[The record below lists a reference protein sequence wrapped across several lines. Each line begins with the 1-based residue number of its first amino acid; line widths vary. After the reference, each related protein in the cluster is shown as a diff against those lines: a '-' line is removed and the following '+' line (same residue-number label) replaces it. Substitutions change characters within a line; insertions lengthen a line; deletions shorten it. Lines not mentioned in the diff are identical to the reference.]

1 VLLRGHL
8 EGRDQGPHGGKDL
21 SAEKELEKW
30 KRKAS
35 SFFDDIRKIE
45 EMHGVRRPVNVII
58 VWRKGYDST
67 TLFS

>member
-1 VLLRGHL
+1 M
-8 EGRDQGPHGGKDL
+8 

-58 VWRKGYDST
+58 VRRKGCDST

>member
-1 VLLRGHL
+1 MEEESFL
-8 EGRDQGPHGGKDL
+8 
-21 SAEKELEKW
+21 
-30 KRKAS
+30 
-35 SFFDDIRKIE
+35 FFDDIRKIE